1 MGATRVERSGDDDA
15 FCRKRKAHA
24 LEHDG
29 DADDAIAILHQHVIE
44 KMTEMKQCPG
54 PVQAVAEESATGYD
68 TTASETG

>member
-1 MGATRVERSGDDDA
+1 MGAACIKRSGDNDA
-15 FCRKRKAHA
+15 LRRKWKSHA

-44 KMTEMKQCPG
+44 KMTEMKQRFG